1 MPHTVTNKHR
11 PNRADTRGSA
21 KQRIKVVRAVQDSA
35 KIQDLRVTR
44 IPKKDQKEREGNEAP
59 LSTLTKEEK
68 DLRGLKK
75 KLKSINDLI
84 ERKDNGEVLDEA
96 QRNKVKQL
104 DQVLEAI
111 QGLVGAVKE

>member
-11 PNRADTRGSA
+11 PHRADTRGSA
-21 KQRIKVVRAVQDSA
+21 KQRIKVMRAAQDNS

-44 IPKKDQKEREGNEAP
+44 IPKKEQKEREGNEAP

-68 DLRGLKK
+68 QLRGLKK

-84 ERKDNGEVLDEA
+84 ERKEKGEVLNEA
-96 QRNKVKQL
+96 QSGKVKLL
-104 DQVLEAI
+104 DEVLEAI
-111 QGLVGAVKE
+111 QSLVGAAK